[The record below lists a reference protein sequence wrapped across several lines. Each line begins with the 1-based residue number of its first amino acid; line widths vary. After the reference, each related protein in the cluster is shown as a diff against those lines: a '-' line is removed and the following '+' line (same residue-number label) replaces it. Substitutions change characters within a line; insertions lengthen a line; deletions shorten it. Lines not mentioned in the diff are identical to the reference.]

1 MASPWFATKTDPTQ
15 GISAGLW
22 CAPSRTFLGEDSFQ
36 AQLFGLKS
44 PALGTQPL
52 VLMVLGGLPF
62 MLWDAPRLRPS
73 FSEPAAPGSF
83 PVQLCGPYKTISL
96 PLQTKPVLGGGRA
109 GREGGRRLV
118 CAVLSPGV
126 GCSPRLPV
134 ARSLAMRCPS
144 SSQRQRGKRGGCRKP
159 FAASRKPRGAAGN
172 CPCRGRCFSPSLS
185 RDEKLADLRA
195 STVKRDGS

>member
-1 MASPWFATKTDPTQ
+1 MASSQFATKTDPTQ
-15 GISAGLW
+15 GISAGFW
-22 CAPSRTFLGEDSFQ
+22 CAPSRTVLGEDSFQ
-36 AQLFGLKS
+36 ARLFGLKS

-73 FSEPAAPGSF
+73 FSEPAASRYSFVGPIKPSASPCKQSRCWGEAGLGGREVGVWFVPCSARGWDALPGSR
-83 PVQLCGPYKTISL
+83 LL
-96 PLQTKPVLGGGRA
+96 APLR
-109 GREGGRRLV
+109 
-118 CAVLSPGV
+118 C
-126 GCSPRLPV
+126 V
-134 ARSLAMRCPS
+134 ARPLPKGNG
-144 SSQRQRGKRGGCRKP
+144 GKRGGCRKP